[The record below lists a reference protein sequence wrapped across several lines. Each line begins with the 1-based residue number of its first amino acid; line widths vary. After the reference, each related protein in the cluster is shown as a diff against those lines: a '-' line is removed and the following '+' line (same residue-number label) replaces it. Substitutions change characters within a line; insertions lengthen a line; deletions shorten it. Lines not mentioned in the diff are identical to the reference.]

1 MKEENMGSIRRGR
14 QRERSVMQ
22 DKSPLF
28 QISPSTE
35 IFSHN
40 RKEQNIR
47 YGRHNA
53 SIDTHVFST

>member
-1 MKEENMGSIRRGR
+1 MKKENMGSIRRGR
-14 QRERSVMQ
+14 QRERTVMQ

-40 RKEQNIR
+40 RIEQNI
-47 YGRHNA
+47 
-53 SIDTHVFST
+53 